1 MKKVFER
8 ASGGG
13 GGKGGDVLRGRSEKQ
28 STSAHPTDLKNTR
41 ERCSENRPLDGRST
55 VLARS
60 GATELRARRTS
71 KCEANC
77 VCWIMAHLR
86 AGATA
91 WRHSSSN
98 RRDSH
103 A

>member
-8 ASGGG
+8 ASGVC

-28 STSAHPTDLKNTR
+28 STPAHPTDSKTR
-41 ERCSENRPLDGRST
+41 GNGAPKNRPLDGRST